1 MNSGDIWLI
10 LSMAIIGALIGGAT
24 NYLAIKMLFKPH
36 RAIYIGR
43 WRLPF
48 TPGLIPK
55 RRNDLARSLGKT
67 VTEHLLTPQGMQARL
82 IDEGFRMKVNIW
94 VKREVLRFIRSD
106 RTPRQLLSDLNITVD
121 INDLHEKTA
130 GFLSRQLEKQT
141 DKELGSLLPIE
152 LKEKTE
158 LAAGRAASHIQQMLL
173 AYVDSYDGRRKI
185 QELVQNFLQGRGFLG
200 SMLSSFMDPNSA
212 VDKIQ
217 PVIMESI
224 GAEGTYRWLHQLLA
238 GEMDKLLSKKVGEVT
253 EAIGVDMV
261 DDAIHQ
267 LIRKSIP
274 FDELLDTP
282 IHVYMENAEDKV
294 VEDKLTVL
302 VRRILRRLADQVPVI
317 MEQLELSKMV
327 EKEVSGFPLE
337 RVEELVLAISNKEF
351 KLITYLGFLLGA
363 SSESF
368 KESLRSLS
376 DGLNYTASCRF
387 VIVELE

>member
-351 KLITYLGFLLGA
+351 KLITYLGFLLG
-363 SSESF
+363 
-368 KESLRSLS
+368 
-376 DGLNYTASCRF
+376 GLIGIVQG
-387 VIVELE
+387 VIALFI

>member
-1 MNSGDIWLI
+1 MI

-185 QELVQNFLQGRGFLG
+185 QELVQNFFQGRGFLG

-351 KLITYLGFLLGA
+351 KLITYLGFLLG
-363 SSESF
+363 
-368 KESLRSLS
+368 
-376 DGLNYTASCRF
+376 GLIGIVQG
-387 VIVELE
+387 VIALFI

>member
-185 QELVQNFLQGRGFLG
+185 QELVQNFFQGRGFLG

-351 KLITYLGFLLGA
+351 KLITYLGFLLG
-363 SSESF
+363 
-368 KESLRSLS
+368 
-376 DGLNYTASCRF
+376 GLIGIVQG
-387 VIVELE
+387 VIALFI